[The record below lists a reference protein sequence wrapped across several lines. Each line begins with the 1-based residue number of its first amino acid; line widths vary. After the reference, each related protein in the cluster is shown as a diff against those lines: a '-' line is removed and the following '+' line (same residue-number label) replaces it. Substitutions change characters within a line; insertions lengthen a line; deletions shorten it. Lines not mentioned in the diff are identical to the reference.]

1 MRLRPPPTGGE
12 PHWVIGY
19 CTAYPDDSGP
29 VVVVATQVGDVWGR
43 IDLAAGTLTDAR
55 PWR

>member
-1 MRLRPPPTGGE
+1 MRLRPPPTVGE

-19 CTAYPDDSGP
+19 CRAYPDDSGP